1 METLARLIISSTC
14 GIVSPI
20 QFHQLNCLTVCFEPI
35 PDLRFGAVQL
45 INHIA
50 CLDRSHATSSSWSS
64 IAEHPSKMFE
74 IQSIAEDSYITR
86 TTEVTASKEESAD
99 VLGAPMSKVQIS
111 ADVPAS
117 DEYAVEVGSEM
128 FVI

>member
-1 METLARLIISSTC
+1 
-14 GIVSPI
+14 
-20 QFHQLNCLTVCFEPI
+20 
-35 PDLRFGAVQL
+35 
-45 INHIA
+45 
-50 CLDRSHATSSSWSS
+50 
-64 IAEHPSKMFE
+64 MFE

-117 DEYAVEVGSEM
+117 DKYAVEVGSEM